1 MAHADATVRSIFSLA
16 TSMTE
21 SCRRASK
28 NGLRGSCCIVFL
40 FLFCMNFNVCVRD
53 QSRGRI

>member
-1 MAHADATVRSIFSLA
+1 MAHADATVRKSIFSLA
-16 TSMTE
+16 AGMAA

-40 FLFCMNFNVCVRD
+40 FCSV
-53 QSRGRI
+53 